1 MSPSEW
7 TIRPV
12 LPDDAAALDRLIGQM
27 VGELSGDGLKSSRPG
42 DFAEALAAVPPLL
55 FGVIAEH
62 AGEAVGLCLWFP
74 WFSTWRGRRGVYMQD
89 LYVVP
94 AARRSGLA
102 RALLAEAAR
111 RAETSGAA
119 FLRLDVDNGN
129 AGGIA
134 LYESLGFA
142 MKNETTFDLSD
153 TAFERLA
160 AANAPQAD
168 ESEA

>member
-1 MSPSEW
+1 VRSE
-7 TIRPV
+7 
-12 LPDDAAALDRLIGQM
+12 DATALDRLIGQM
-27 VGELSGDGLKSSRPG
+27 VAELSGGGLKGSKPG
-42 DFAEALAAVPPLL
+42 DFADALAAVPPLL
-55 FGVIAEH
+55 SGAVAER

-74 WFSTWRGRRGVYMQD
+74 WFSTWRGRRGVYVQD

-102 RALLAEAAR
+102 RALLSEAAR
-111 RAETSGAA
+111 RARTSGAA

-134 LYESLGFA
+134 LYESLGFS

-160 AANAPQAD
+160 TANARQAR
-168 ESEA
+168 

>member
-1 MSPSEW
+1 V
-7 TIRPV
+7 RPE
-12 LPDDAAALDRLIGQM
+12 DAALLDRLIGQM
-27 VGELSGDGLKSSRPG
+27 VTELSSDGLKSSKPG
-42 DFAEALAAVPPLL
+42 DFADALNAVPPLL
-55 FGVIAEH
+55 FGVIAER

-74 WFSTWRGRRGVYMQD
+74 WFSTWRGRRGVYVQD

-102 RALLAEAAR
+102 RALLGEAAR
-111 RAETSGAA
+111 RARISGAA
-119 FLRLDVDNGN
+119 FLRLDVDKSNSD
-129 AGGIA
+129 GIA

-160 AANAPQAD
+160 TANARQAD
-168 ESEA
+168 EPET